1 MAPSSKELFFIHLF
15 KFEMEKDHPDAWAEI
30 ESGEQDEQV
39 CEKSPASFIDI
50 LDGEVGEQAA

>member
-1 MAPSSKELFFIHLF
+1 MPLQSKRLFFLDLF
-15 KFEMEKDHPDAWAEI
+15 QFEMEQDHPDARPEI
-30 ESGEQDEQV
+30 EGGEQDEQV